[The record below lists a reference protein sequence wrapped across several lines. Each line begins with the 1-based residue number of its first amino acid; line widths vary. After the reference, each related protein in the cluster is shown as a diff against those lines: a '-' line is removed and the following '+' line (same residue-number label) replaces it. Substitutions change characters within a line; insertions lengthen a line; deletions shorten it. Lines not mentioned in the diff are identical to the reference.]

1 MNNSILI
8 ISFFSL
14 MNIFLIIYFSKIK
27 FFHLNIDKPDNLRK
41 IHKIPVSLAGGTL
54 IILNLTIFWLLI
66 NFDIKL
72 LNNEIFF
79 NDKNSLNIFMLIS
92 YSIFFLG
99 FFDDKLNI
107 SANIKF
113 IISLI
118 IIIAL
123 IYLDTEII
131 LNNIKFS
138 FYEKNFVLNSYN
150 IFFSVFCFLVFLNAF
165 NMFDGINLQSSSY
178 SILIFLC
185 ILFFYANTLLIKI
198 LLISLVSF
206 SYLNYKNKAF
216 LGDSGSLLIAFI
228 VSYIFIKL
236 YNLEFINY
244 SDEIVIYMLI
254 PGLDLIRLFV
264 IRILKKRSP
273 LSADRL
279 HLHHV
284 LISRFSQ
291 NKSLGLILSIIS
303 LPIILNFFGMNNFFT
318 IIGTIVLYFSILIA
332 IQIRK

>member
-1 MNNSILI
+1 MNNTILI

-79 NDKNSLNIFMLIS
+79 NDKKSLNIFMLIS

>member
-79 NDKNSLNIFMLIS
+79 NDKKSLNIFMLIS

-178 SILIFLC
+178 SILIFLS

>member
-1 MNNSILI
+1 MNNTILI

-79 NDKNSLNIFMLIS
+79 NDKKSLNIFMLIS

-178 SILIFLC
+178 SILIFLS

>member
-1 MNNSILI
+1 
-8 ISFFSL
+8 
-14 MNIFLIIYFSKIK
+14 
-27 FFHLNIDKPDNLRK
+27 
-41 IHKIPVSLAGGTL
+41 
-54 IILNLTIFWLLI
+54 
-66 NFDIKL
+66 
-72 LNNEIFF
+72 
-79 NDKNSLNIFMLIS
+79 MLIS

-318 IIGTIVLYFSILIA
+318 IIVTIVLYFSILIA